1 MKYVR
6 ERILSGMKELNYYE
20 PADTYNNCHR
30 GGKNQ
35 SAKISETNSHED
47 SANSK
52 YVVRK
57 DNRERRDGPGG
68 N

>member
-1 MKYVR
+1 MKNDYASKMSNTV
-6 ERILSGMKELNYYE
+6 EN
-20 PADTYNNCHR
+20 DTSFSNCHR
-30 GGKNQ
+30 TGKSKNTTS
-35 SAKISETNSHED
+35 SAAVSETDSDQD

-52 YVVRK
+52 YVVEN

>member
-1 MKYVR
+1 MKT
-6 ERILSGMKELNYYE
+6 SNNYE
-20 PADTYNNCHR
+20 PADTYQNCHR
-30 GGKNQ
+30 GGKKQ
-35 SAKISETNSHED
+35 SAKISESNSDQD

>member
-1 MKYVR
+1 MKN
-6 ERILSGMKELNYYE
+6 LKDYE
-20 PADTYNNCHR
+20 PADTYQNCHH
-30 GGKNQ
+30 GDKNQ
-35 SAKISETNSHED
+35 SAKISETNSDQD

-52 YVVRK
+52 YVVKK